1 MLSFVTP
8 PDFETKALYQVTVKV
23 VDSNGNFVSQNVTIV
38 ITDANDYAPT
48 IMSSSSYTVDENQTA
63 IGSVVASSA
72 SGGTLAYS
80 VSGSDL
86 VI

>member
-38 ITDANDYAPT
+38 ITDANDDAPT
-48 IMSSSSYTVDENQTA
+48 ITSSSSYTVDENQTA